1 MRRSLLSRSP
11 EARGSNYEYSYK
23 LTIGAS
29 DYYTNEIGNDLK
41 ISSNASVE
49 NGYAIGSVASSSI
62 SGSVI
67 FKQMPERN
75 DKILLYIKTKD
86 SDDWTIV
93 GNWYLKS
100 FEAIEQTRVTFSGMD
115 IIGFTDNEYDAPQPG
130 ESLIYPSVATHAAA
144 IQSTLSGLVNE
155 NVALQYPNTSPSPAV
170 TSSTNANMR
179 TMLGYIAAMMC
190 TNYQQP
196 FGTDK
201 PSIEYTPFN
210 NGNSSLTIEASDRQE
225 LTYSLPGADIDGV
238 RVFNTA
244 NSGIPVLK
252 RGETY
257 DMYGIYNFGSTLPAA
272 NFMEVVSPYTKSS
285 DDENY
290 KNLVGQKYS
299 TEFSCQKVKMPG
311 VYPCFTSVT
320 FVGYE
325 DLNCVISSITYS
337 FTTDGIFANMSGT
350 GQNLSDFR
358 YIGQTAKD
366 LRNRPTFDNT
376 YGVTKITQNSGLQFV
391 CKDKDTGD
399 ETSYGFS
406 SQNGGLTSYEG
417 VMSSS
422 KEASSVA
429 VDKSSGTVTVT
440 YKDGHVYKYSAAV
453 TETSSG
459 YDITN
464 ETEEW
469 T

>member
-1 MRRSLLSRSP
+1 MRRSPLFRSP
-11 EARGSNYEYSYK
+11 EVRGSNYEYNYK
-23 LTIGAS
+23 LTIGAN
-29 DYYTNEIGNDLK
+29 DYYTDEIGNDLK
-41 ISSNASVE
+41 ISSNATAE

-62 SGSVI
+62 SGSVA
-67 FKQMPERN
+67 FKGMPERN
-75 DKILLYIKTKD
+75 DKILLYMKTKD
-86 SDDWTIV
+86 SDDWSII

-100 FEAIEQTRVTFSGMD
+100 FEAIERTKVTFSGMD

-130 ESLIYPSVATHAAA
+130 ESLIYPSVAAHAAV

-155 NVALQYPNTSPSPAV
+155 TVALQYPAAAPSPAV
-170 TSSTNANMR
+170 TSSTSANMR
-179 TMLGYIAAMMC
+179 TMLGYIAAMLG

-210 NGNSSLTIEASDRQE
+210 NGSLTIEASDRQE
-225 LTYSLPGADIDGV
+225 LTYSLPGAAIDGI

-244 NSGIPVLK
+244 NSGMPVLK
-252 RGETY
+252 PGEALSA
-257 DMYGIYNFGSTLPAA
+257 YGIYDFGTVLPHS
-272 NFMEVVSPYTKSS
+272 NYMEVVSPYTKSS

-311 VYPCFTSVT
+311 VYPCFTNVT
-320 FVGYE
+320 FVGFE
-325 DLNCVISSITYS
+325 ELNCVISSISYT
-337 FTTDGIFANMSGT
+337 FTVDGIFANMSGT
-350 GQNLSDFR
+350 GQNLSDFK
-358 YIGQTAKD
+358 YIGQTAKG

-391 CKDKDTGD
+391 YKDNDTGD

-406 SQNGGLTSYEG
+406 SQNGGMTSYEG

-440 YKDGHVYKYSAAV
+440 YSDGHVYKYSAAV
-453 TETSSG
+453 TETPSG
-459 YDITN
+459 YNITN